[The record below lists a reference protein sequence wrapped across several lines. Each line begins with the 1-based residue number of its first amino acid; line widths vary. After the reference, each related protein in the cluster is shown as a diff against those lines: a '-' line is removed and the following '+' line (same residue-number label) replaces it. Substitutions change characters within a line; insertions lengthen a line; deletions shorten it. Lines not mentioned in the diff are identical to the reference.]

1 MVNNPARTQVVKLG
15 GLGVQSARQFAP
27 SAFLASAAG
36 ISDRLKSMLP
46 ASLHNVSIP
55 DVE

>member
-36 ISDRLKSMLP
+36 ISDTLKSMLP
-46 ASLHNVSIP
+46 ASLHNASIP